1 LRRGEEREQCDK
13 SGEQSVGAEDFVF
26 HGGGVCEEL
35 AVGGDQIADGKW
47 RMSEDKL
54 SSLRAENDIAAEIV
68 VCARAGRRKPPA
80 VAVRNVGLRPVMT
93 GAKVRSDHANDK
105 SFNVKLS

>member
-1 LRRGEEREQCDK
+1 LRRDEEREQCDK

-26 HGGGVCEEL
+26 HGVCEEL

>member
-1 LRRGEEREQCDK
+1 LRRGEEREHCDK

-47 RMSEDKL
+47 RMSENKL
-54 SSLRAENDIAAEIV
+54 SRLRAENDIAAEIV
-68 VCARAGRRKPPA
+68 VCARAGRRKTPA
-80 VAVRNVGLRPVMT
+80 VAVRDVGLRPVMT

>member
-1 LRRGEEREQCDK
+1 
-13 SGEQSVGAEDFVF
+13 
-26 HGGGVCEEL
+26 
-35 AVGGDQIADGKW
+35 
-47 RMSEDKL
+47 MSEDKL

-68 VCARAGRRKPPA
+68 VCARAGRRKTPA
-80 VAVRNVGLRPVMT
+80 VAVRDVGLRPVMT